1 MPDFDIDLLKKTWQE
16 QNIRP
21 KYAGSEILEMLNK
34 KSRHI
39 VKYIFW
45 ISAAEFLVFLA
56 LTILY
61 IFQTDDN
68 DSVINIIER
77 LGAKKT
83 FETEKNLAHL
93 YFVMKVV
100 SLLVTG
106 IFAVKFY
113 NSYRKIRVEENLK
126 KFILRIVN
134 FRQTVN
140 RFIMANFGL
149 VILFAVVICWFIY
162 NEISMQQVQLNP
174 QIIIGF
180 VITAIIM
187 TGICI
192 GLVWFYYR
200 VVYGIMMKKLGKN
213 LEQLKEIENA

>member
-93 YFVMKVV
+93 YFLMKIVC
-100 SLLVTG
+100 LLVTG

-113 NSYRKIRVEENLK
+113 SNYRKIRVEENLK

-174 QIIIGF
+174 EIIIGF

-187 TGICI
+187 TGIYI

-200 VVYGIMMKKLGKN
+200 VVYGIMMKKLDKN